1 MASAKDFVGR
11 ISKVDGVAGCLLVK
25 NDGVLL
31 GQTLDDPEV
40 YSTLM
45 MIGAG
50 LANDIM
56 EKIGFTY
63 CRHISFGRAN
73 NRHFYVFPIDQ
84 YLLGVV
90 QSTDC
95 YVPDMLEEVYGLIG
109 RVSTGKPE

>member
-1 MASAKDFVGR
+1 MATAKDFVGR
-11 ISKVDGVAGCLLVK
+11 ISKVSGVAGCLLVK
-25 NDGVLL
+25 TDGVLL
-31 GQTLDDPEV
+31 GQTIDDPEV

-50 LANDIM
+50 LAGDIM

-63 CRHISFGRAN
+63 CRHISFGREN

-90 QSTDC
+90 QKSDC
-95 YVPDMLEEVYGLIG
+95 QVQKMLDEIYNLVG
-109 RVSTGKPE
+109 RVSTSKVE